1 MFKQFDKAI
10 GIDHEVGVATCWET
24 IHVNMNNVESVEQ
37 SEIYFLSRYEEK
49 RDPDAVGVMGTK
61 LTMRSGQTIYL
72 TDEFKKIWKG
82 IESAEYGKAIR
93 LQQVEVK
100 LVDG

>member
-1 MFKQFDKAI
+1 MFQQFDKAV
-10 GIDHEVGVATCWET
+10 GIDHEEGVAHDWET
-24 IHVNMNNVESVEQ
+24 IHVNMDNVESAEP
-37 SEIYFLSRYEEK
+37 SHLFFLSRFEQK